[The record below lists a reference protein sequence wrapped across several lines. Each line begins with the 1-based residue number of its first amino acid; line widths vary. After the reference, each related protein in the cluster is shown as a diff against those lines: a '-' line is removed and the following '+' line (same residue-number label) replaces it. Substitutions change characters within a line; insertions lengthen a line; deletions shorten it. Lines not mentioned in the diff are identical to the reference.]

1 MLDLMQVMGCEK
13 VATVDSFFSVNKP
26 DNKPDD
32 KKKLLKIQGFKTETM
47 QLKTSLRSNKL

>member
-1 MLDLMQVMGCEK
+1 MLDLLQVMGCEK

-32 KKKLLKIQGFKTETM
+32 KQKLLKIQGFKTETM
-47 QLKTSLRSNKL
+47 